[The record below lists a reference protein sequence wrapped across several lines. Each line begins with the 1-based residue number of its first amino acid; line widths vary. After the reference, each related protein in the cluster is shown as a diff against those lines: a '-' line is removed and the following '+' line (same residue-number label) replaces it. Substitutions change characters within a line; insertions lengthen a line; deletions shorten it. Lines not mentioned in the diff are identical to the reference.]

1 MNIEEINKALKPLG
15 VTFGELFRER
25 YYQIVEIGFDIERT
39 RKSQQYSNLS
49 PEEYEKIYKKGQ
61 DIEKLRGC
69 LKIKFDSIIGIKY
82 YPIWSMFTWISEKIN
97 IGI

>member
-1 MNIEEINKALKPLG
+1 MKKARPKMNIEEINKALKPLG

-61 DIEKLRGC
+61 DIEKLRDG
-69 LKIKFDSIIGIKY
+69 LIQE
-82 YPIWSMFTWISEKIN
+82 P
-97 IGI
+97 